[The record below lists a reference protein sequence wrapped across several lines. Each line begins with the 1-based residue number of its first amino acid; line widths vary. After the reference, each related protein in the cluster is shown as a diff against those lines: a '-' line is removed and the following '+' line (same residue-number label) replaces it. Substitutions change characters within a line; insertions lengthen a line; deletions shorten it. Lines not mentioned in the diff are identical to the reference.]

1 MKSALKPSAWGFART
16 QCLRLRLLLVLFLA
30 IVSPAFAGNFYSG
43 TTPAT
48 VPWPGGTVPYQFDS
62 SVTPAEQPTY
72 LNGLREWELA
82 ANVKFI
88 PHTTQ
93 TRWILFSYNT
103 NFQDYVSGGSYNP
116 QMVTVSSLSRAQVC
130 HEMGHSFGFTHE
142 NIRTDATNY
151 VLVLTNNIYGVS
163 SNLIWF
169 TIDPTSVT
177 NGHYDYESVMHLGW
191 DFDSTNPG
199 VTATQ
204 QPKVPNFPR
213 YQYRMGNFCLSPG
226 DRASLAYLYGAPL
239 VPLSNVVTNTAD
251 VGLGSLRAALYYVT
265 DHPGSIVT
273 FNIPTSD
280 PGYSNGVYNIH
291 LTGMLPPLASN
302 GIVIDGTTQPGYS
315 SKPLIIL
322 DGSQIIPETFTSDT
336 GLLIYS
342 SSNQVKGVSFSGFNW
357 NGLTLEYADATN
369 NTVSGTWIGVDP
381 TGTNRAPNAF
391 QGILVTSGA
400 SYNTFGGTSASTRN
414 VISGNSQY
422 GIFITG
428 SNTVKN
434 VVEGSYIGVNA
445 NGNGA
450 ASNGLSGIFIG
461 GATTSN
467 IIGGTNA
474 NARNVISG
482 NFEYGIFTT
491 DTNTAGNV
499 VENNYIGTDAS
510 GANAIANPF
519 SGMLVGYG
527 TSNNIIGS
535 NVISGNVGYGIF
547 MTNTTGNTIFGN
559 IIGMSASGEAALGN
573 TASGI
578 VVLGGVSNN
587 IIGPHNIIS
596 ANLDYGIEVIGVGG
610 VTKNIISGNYLGT
623 DAAGA
628 NSPGIQQFGI
638 GLFGGVTA
646 TTIGG
651 STTGAGNLISGNTAY
666 GIYISDLGTSNNVVQ
681 GNLIGTDATGTTAIP
696 NADFGVGVLS
706 FASGNLIG
714 GTTAGAR
721 NVISGTIGYGY
732 GVGIDNANRNVV
744 QGNYIGTDIS
754 GNAAIP
760 NEFAGVVIDDGSASN
775 IVGGVIAGAG
785 NLIANNYGP
794 GVALYQS
801 NTTNNAIRGN
811 SIFNN
816 YGGIDLDGFPG
827 NHVGY
832 ESGPNDLQN
841 YPVITNAFGYSG
853 STIVRGNFNSL
864 PNGAYFIDFYGN
876 TGPDYYSFMEGQ
888 TYLGTVSVTTSGS
901 GNALFAYTNTSGN
914 YAGQY
919 ISATATALTGDSS
932 QFSPGVLATNLPAP
946 YSQVSGPF
954 RWLNNG
960 FVFNITFATN
970 FSYHIQAATNLA
982 ANPIGW
988 VNLTNFTAANTSLIF
1003 TDRTATPYPARFYR
1017 VISP

>member
-1 MKSALKPSAWGFART
+1 MPINPSLSQPLAGEMKSALELSAWGLTRT
-16 QCLRLRLLLVLFLA
+16 QRLKLRLLMAFFLV
-30 IVSPAFAGNFYSG
+30 IVSPVFAGNFYSG

-82 ANVKFI
+82 ANVKFV

-116 QMVTVSSLSRAQVC
+116 QMITVSSLSRAQVC
-130 HEMGHSFGFTHE
+130 HEMGHSYGFTHE

-199 VTATQ
+199 ATATQ
-204 QPKVPNFPR
+204 QPKAPNFPR

-226 DRASLAYLYGAPL
+226 DRAALAYLYGPPL

-265 DHPGSIVT
+265 DHPGSMVT
-273 FNIPTSD
+273 FNIPTND
-280 PGYSNGVYNIH
+280 PGYSNGVFNIH

-302 GIVIDGTTQPGYS
+302 GIVIDGTTQSGYNN
-315 SKPLIIL
+315 KPLIVL
-322 DGSQIIPETFTSDT
+322 DGSQIIPQTFTSDS

-369 NTVSGTWIGVDP
+369 NTVSGCWIGVDS

-400 SYNTFGGTSASTRN
+400 SHNTFGGTTASTRN

-422 GIFITG
+422 GVLITG

-434 VVEGSYIGVNA
+434 TVEGNYIGINA
-445 NGNGA
+445 NGTGA
-450 ASNGLSGIFIG
+450 ASNGLCGIFIG
-461 GATTSN
+461 GATTGN
-467 IIGGTNA
+467 IIGGTNI
-474 NARNVISG
+474 NARNIISG
-482 NFEYGIFTT
+482 NFEYGVFTS

-499 VENNYIGTDAS
+499 IENNYIGTDAS

-559 IIGMSASGEAALGN
+559 TIGMSASGEAALGN

-610 VTKNIISGNYLGT
+610 VTKNVIFGNYLGT
-623 DAAGA
+623 VDAAGA
-628 NSPGIQQFGI
+628 SSPGIQQFGI
-638 GLFGGVTA
+638 GLFGGPVGN
-646 TTIGG
+646 TIGG
-651 STTGAGNLISGNTAY
+651 STVGAGNLISGNTAY

-681 GNLIGTDATGTTAIP
+681 GNLIGTDATGTTA
-696 NADFGVGVLS
+696 
-706 FASGNLIG
+706 
-714 GTTAGAR
+714 
-721 NVISGTIGYGY
+721 
-732 GVGIDNANRNVV
+732 
-744 QGNYIGTDIS
+744 
-754 GNAAIP
+754 
-760 NEFAGVVIDDGSASN
+760 
-775 IVGGVIAGAG
+775 
-785 NLIANNYGP
+785 
-794 GVALYQS
+794 
-801 NTTNNAIRGN
+801 
-811 SIFNN
+811 
-816 YGGIDLDGFPG
+816 
-827 NHVGY
+827 
-832 ESGPNDLQN
+832 
-841 YPVITNAFGYSG
+841 
-853 STIVRGNFNSL
+853 
-864 PNGAYFIDFYGN
+864 
-876 TGPDYYSFMEGQ
+876 
-888 TYLGTVSVTTSGS
+888 
-901 GNALFAYTNTSGN
+901 
-914 YAGQY
+914 
-919 ISATATALTGDSS
+919 
-932 QFSPGVLATNLPAP
+932 
-946 YSQVSGPF
+946 YSQCRLRHRYLERCQQQSRGCYHYRRTQCHFRHYRIRLWSCPRRCEQQSSG
-954 RWLNNG
+954 RKLYWDGLEWQCCY
-960 FVFNITFATN
+960 
-970 FSYHIQAATNLA
+970 S
-982 ANPIGW
+982 
-988 VNLTNFTAANTSLIF
+988 
-1003 TDRTATPYPARFYR
+1003 
-1017 VISP
+1017 